1 MYYEHIL
8 FLVTILSHQSH
19 LKHLSREG
27 WRHPKGLQTNYDYL
41 SLLFLRF
48 PHSRSYTKYTFLS
61 LKTLLWRTP
70 KSIWFFFAHFMY
82 RMQQVTRIEISK
94 TFTGNHQNAQREVE
108 YRTRLSQLLSSDICS
123 ISFSSGCVGVCFG
136 VLCLCFALCSLLF
149 SPHFSPFSSLS
160 YKGLASLHFMCLLLL
175 SEKGVRWALGGGKS
189 THTDT
194 KKKKKRCTPH
204 FGGVG

>member
-1 MYYEHIL
+1 
-8 FLVTILSHQSH
+8 
-19 LKHLSREG
+19 
-27 WRHPKGLQTNYDYL
+27 
-41 SLLFLRF
+41 
-48 PHSRSYTKYTFLS
+48 
-61 LKTLLWRTP
+61 
-70 KSIWFFFAHFMY
+70 
-82 RMQQVTRIEISK
+82 MQQVTRIEISK

-123 ISFSSGCVGVCFG
+123 ISFSSGYVGVCFG

-194 KKKKKRCTPH
+194 KKKKEKMYPTFRGSWVKMRHGVANGGEPNNHRGWLPNSGPWKIIPICNAIITPRSAQCAMNCSKLSITL
-204 FGGVG
+204 VR

>member
-1 MYYEHIL
+1 
-8 FLVTILSHQSH
+8 
-19 LKHLSREG
+19 
-27 WRHPKGLQTNYDYL
+27 
-41 SLLFLRF
+41 
-48 PHSRSYTKYTFLS
+48 
-61 LKTLLWRTP
+61 
-70 KSIWFFFAHFMY
+70 MY

-136 VLCLCFALCSLLF
+136 VLCLRFALCSLLF

-160 YKGLASLHFMCLLLL
+160 YKGLASLHFVCLLLL

-194 KKKKKRCTPH
+194 KKKRKDVPH
-204 FGGVG
+204 ISGELGKNASRGCQWRGAKQSSGVAPEQWAVENYPHLQRNYHPQKCSMCDELQ